1 MALGPQTFSLRPA
14 SPSDGAAFAAI
25 YAPIVRDT
33 AISFETEPP
42 SAEVMA
48 ERVAKLLPTHPWIA
62 AERDGQILGYAY
74 AGPHRERPAYRWSVD
89 VTPYVHEDARGQG
102 VGRALYGSLIEIL
115 NLQGFRSAF
124 AGIALPNP
132 QSIGL
137 HQAIGFEPVGTYRE
151 VGFKHGLWHDV
162 SWWRLGLS
170 QALETPA
177 EPIPFEAL
185 RRSGALGGILD

>member
-1 MALGPQTFSLRPA
+1 MAPGPQTFSLRPA
-14 SPSDGAAFAAI
+14 SPSDGSAFAAI
-25 YAPIVRDT
+25 YGPIVRDT

-48 ERVAKLLPTHPWIA
+48 ERVARLLPTHPWIV
-62 AERDGQILGYAY
+62 AEWDGRILGYAY

-102 VGRALYGSLIEIL
+102 VGRALYGALIAIL
-115 NLQGFRSAF
+115 GLQGFRSAF

-137 HQAIGFEPVGTYRE
+137 HQAMGFEPVGTYRD
-151 VGFKHGLWHDV
+151 VGFKFGRWRDV

-170 QALETPA
+170 QAEGLPA
-177 EPIPFEAL
+177 EPVPFDEL
-185 RRSGALGGILD
+185 RRSGALSAILG